1 MRRNLFILLT
11 LTLTLQILPPALFGS
26 SEEKGFPQAL
36 PDLETQIGQMIMVGF
51 RGMHVDA
58 DNPILKDIRDRKIGG
73 VILFEYDVPAKIAK
87 RNISSPEQVWA
98 LIAQLQEASSVPLFV
113 AIDQEGGRVN
123 RLKEKYGFPPT
134 VSAQFLG
141 TRNDLELTAE
151 YARTTAKTLKR
162 LGIHINFA
170 PSVDVNANPENP
182 VIGKLERS
190 FSADPADVTRHAEV
204 WVREHKGQGVLSAL
218 KHFPGHGSSKADSHL
233 GFVDVTETWSEKE
246 LEPYRALISAGEC
259 EIVMSA
265 HIFNSHLDPDLPA
278 TLSARV
284 LTGILRNQLGF
295 QGLIVSDDLQMKA
308 ISAHYGLKT
317 ALAHGINAGLD
328 LLVFGNNASEFEP
341 DIAARAIGHI
351 KELVDEGTV
360 SRERISESFLRIR
373 QLKSKITLR

>member
-1 MRRNLFILLT
+1 MMRPNGLLLLLVT
-11 LTLTLQILPPALFGS
+11 LLLVQPSLSGATQ
-26 SEEKGFPQAL
+26 EEGLAGAL

-51 RGMHVDA
+51 RGLEVDA
-58 DNPILKDIRDRKIGG
+58 QNPIVSDIRDRKIGG
-73 VILFEYDVPAKIAK
+73 VILFEYDVPAKVAQ
-87 RNISSPEQVWA
+87 RNIASPEQVRT
-98 LIAQLQEASSVPLFV
+98 LVSQLQDAASIPLFV

-123 RLKEKYGFPPT
+123 RLKDKYGFPPS

-151 YARTTAKTLKR
+151 HARSTAETLKR
-162 LGIHINFA
+162 LGININFA
-170 PSVDVNANPENP
+170 PSVDVNVNSENP
-182 VIGKLERS
+182 VIGKIERS
-190 FSADPADVTRHAEV
+190 FSADPTIVTRHAQV
-204 WVREHKGQGVLSAL
+204 WVREHTREGVLSAL

-233 GFVDVTETWSEKE
+233 GFVDVTETWSDTE

-265 HIFNSHLDPDLPA
+265 HIFNGNLDPDLPA

-284 LTGILRNQLGF
+284 LIGILRNQLGF

-341 DIAARAIGHI
+341 DIATRAIEKI
-351 KELVDEGTV
+351 KELVEEGTV
-360 SRERISESFLRIR
+360 SRERIRESYLRIR
-373 QLKSKITLR
+373 ELKSKIQYR